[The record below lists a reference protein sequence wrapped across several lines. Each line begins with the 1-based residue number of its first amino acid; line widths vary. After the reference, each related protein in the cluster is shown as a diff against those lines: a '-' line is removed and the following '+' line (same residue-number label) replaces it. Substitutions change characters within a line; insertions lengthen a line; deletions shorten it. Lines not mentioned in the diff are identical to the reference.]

1 MRRMIV
7 FLAATAAFAGAFAIV
22 ATAREPGIPSS
33 KQLFNRLDKNKD
45 GRLGLDELKPKS
57 ERRFMRLD
65 TDKDGTVTSGE
76 IDTWLQALAERR
88 KQRIL
93 DRMDGNGDGAV
104 TRAEVASYI
113 DGLFAAAD
121 ANADGGV
128 TIDESKAYHV
138 AKRKK
143 NADAPEAE
151 TEQD

>member
-1 MRRMIV
+1 MHKTIA
-7 FLAATAAFAGAFAIV
+7 FLAATAALAGAFAIV
-22 ATAREPGIPSS
+22 ATAREPGIPGSER
-33 KQLFNRLDKNKD
+33 LFNRLDKNND
-45 GRLGLDELKPKS
+45 DRLGLDELKPKS
-57 ERRFMRLD
+57 QRRFMRLD
-65 TDKDGTVTSGE
+65 TDKDGTVTSAE

-128 TIDESKAYHV
+128 TIDEARAYHV

-143 NADAPEAE
+143 NADAPKAE